1 MREAFV
7 LLAGVRV
14 RRLRAAMEGPSK
26 KSSAD
31 SFDSRRPRA
40 NDRKGREKSD
50 PSGDGY
56 RLRVIL
62 PFGFAALAV
71 VGGLFV
77 LFRMALQK
85 PKSASHASLP
95 AETTFTPEPP
105 PVIGPLPAAE
115 RDEHLARSH
124 TTMTILSE
132 QGKDCL
138 DCAERSG
145 CLDAKQH
152 GNPCEGA
159 SGFATGCGE
168 GVTETEMCIRTL
180 MGVFSSKCAA
190 TLQQVPCLCGATD
203 AEECLRGTTVPTG
216 PLYRDYACDFKTTD
230 VGAIQANFR
239 ETKYGVGLAN
249 TIVQCV
255 AESECTCFGSEDK
268 N

>member
-1 MREAFV
+1 
-7 LLAGVRV
+7 
-14 RRLRAAMEGPSK
+14 MEVPNK
-26 KSSAD
+26 KSGAAGS
-31 SFDSRRPRA
+31 P
-40 NDRKGREKSD
+40 
-50 PSGDGY
+50 GDGY

-71 VGGLFV
+71 VIGLFV

-85 PKSASHASLP
+85 PTVASHASLP
-95 AETTFTPEPP
+95 AEVFTPEPP
-105 PVIGPLPAAE
+105 PSIGPLPAAE
-115 RDEHLARSH
+115 RDERLSQSH

-145 CLDAKQH
+145 CLDSKQH

-203 AEECLRGTTVPTG
+203 AEECLQGATVPTG
-216 PLYRDYACDFKTTD
+216 PLYRDYACDFKTNN

-239 ETKYGVGLAN
+239 EAKFGAGLAN
-249 TIVQCV
+249 MIVQCV
-255 AESECTCFGSEDK
+255 AESDCKCFGSEDK